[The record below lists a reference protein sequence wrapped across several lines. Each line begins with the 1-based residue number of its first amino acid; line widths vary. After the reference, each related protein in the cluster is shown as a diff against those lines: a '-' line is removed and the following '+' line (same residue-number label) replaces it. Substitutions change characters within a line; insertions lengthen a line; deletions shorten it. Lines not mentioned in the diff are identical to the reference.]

1 MRTDETDHFPKGSVI
16 RTVNIEP
23 AIMFGAGRAL
33 LLQLAHPAV
42 AQGVQDHSEFKK
54 NPFKRLQ
61 GTVEATYAV
70 VFGSRELAD
79 GVGRRIQRIHDF
91 VTGPGYSAND
101 PSNLLWVH
109 ATLADTALRCYEE
122 LVGPLAPDDAET
134 YYQEMKQVALVFGVG
149 LEHQPDTLA
158 DFRRYLDETVAAMEV
173 TDVGRD
179 LAAFILDPQLPL
191 RLDVPLTPLLRLQ
204 RLFTLG
210 SLPEP
215 IRAQLDVTWG
225 PRDQARYDRA
235 RRRVRRVFGATPP
248 PLRTALNRAGG
259 PLVLWQ
265 AARHVRR
272 FEAARLRPGPAS
284 RSAA

>member
-1 MRTDETDHFPKGSVI
+1 VSDHFPPGSVI

-23 AIMFGAGRAL
+23 ALLFGAGRAL

-42 AQGVQDHSEFKK
+42 AQGVQDHSEFKR

-61 GTVEATYAV
+61 GTLEATYAV
-70 VFGSRELAD
+70 VFGSDELAR

-109 ATLADTALRCYEE
+109 ATLADTALRCYED
-122 LVGPLAPDDAET
+122 LVGPLSPDDAET
-134 YYQEMKQVALVFGVG
+134 YYQEMKRVAATFGVG
-149 LEHQPDTLA
+149 PEHQPETLE
-158 DFRRYLDETVAAMEV
+158 DFRRYMAATVASIEV

-179 LAAFILDPQLPL
+179 LAGFILDPRLPL
-191 RLDVPLTPLLRLQ
+191 RLEVPFTPLLRLQ

-210 SLPEP
+210 SLPPEV
-215 IRAQLDVTWG
+215 RDQLGVTWG

-235 RRRVRRVFGATPP
+235 RRRVQRVFRATPP
-248 PLRTALNRAGG
+248 ALRTAGNRAGG
-259 PLVLWQ
+259 PLLLWQ
-265 AARHVRR
+265 ARRHVRQ
-272 FEAARLRPGPAS
+272 FEAKQQGRPD
-284 RSAA
+284 RSTAAA